1 MHHHFRRHSSGH
13 DHSGHDAYLFIG
25 HHRGFGHFFGGHRGE
40 GKGGRGFRSGR
51 KLASGDLQ
59 LLILSLLADKPRHGY
74 EIIKDVE
81 ERSGGFYSP
90 SPGVVYPALTY
101 LEEIEYATVE
111 TEGSKKRYHITDA
124 GRAHLSAN
132 RAAADAILAQFEWV
146 SCRMDDVREA
156 FDDGEAGQGHG
167 DQHAL
172 HREFHRVRSEF
183 KNAVRSRMHA
193 GTEEQQ
199 RVLEILK
206 RALAEIHKK

>member
-1 MHHHFRRHSSGH
+1 MHRHFRRPLAGPE
-13 DHSGHDAYLFIG
+13 AYFFMSRY
-25 HHRGFGHFFGGHRGE
+25 RGFGHFFGGHRGE
-40 GKGGRGFRSGR
+40 GMGGRGFRTGR

-59 LLILSLLADKPRHGY
+59 LVILSLLADKPRHGY

-111 TEGSKKRYHITDA
+111 VEGAKKRYHITDA
-124 GRAHLSAN
+124 GRAHLDAN
-132 RAAADAILAQFEWV
+132 RAAADAILAQFDWV

-156 FDDGEAGQGHG
+156 FDDGEAGQG
-167 DQHAL
+167 DDRHAL
-172 HREFHRVRSEF
+172 HREFHRVRQEF
-183 KNAVRSRMHA
+183 KNAVRSRMRA
-193 GTEEQQ
+193 GAEEQQ

>member
-1 MHHHFRRHSSGH
+1 MHRHFRRHEVGH
-13 DHSGHDAYLFIG
+13 DTYLFMG
-25 HHRGFGHFFGGHRGE
+25 RHRGFGHFFGGQGGE

-59 LLILSLLADKPRHGY
+59 LVILSLLADKPRHGY

-81 ERSGGFYSP
+81 ERSGGFYTP

-111 TEGSKKRYHITDA
+111 SEGSKKRYHITEA
-124 GRAHLSAN
+124 GRTHLDAN
-132 RAAADAILAQFEWV
+132 RAAADAILAQFDWV

-156 FDDGEAGQGHG
+156 FDDGEAGQGER
-167 DQHAL
+167 HAL

-183 KNAVRSRMHA
+183 KNAVRSRMQA
-193 GTEEQQ
+193 GAEEQQ
-199 RVLEILK
+199 RVLDILK
-206 RALAEIHKK
+206 RALAEIHSKK

>member
-1 MHHHFRRHSSGH
+1 MHRHFRRHLAGPE
-13 DHSGHDAYLFIG
+13 AYLFMSRY
-25 HHRGFGHFFGGHRGE
+25 RGFGHFFGGHRGK
-40 GKGGRGFRSGR
+40 GMGGRGFRTGR

-59 LLILSLLADKPRHGY
+59 LVILSLLADKPRHGY

-111 TEGSKKRYHITDA
+111 VEGTKKRYHITDA
-124 GRAHLSAN
+124 GRAHLDAN
-132 RAAADAILAQFEWV
+132 RAAADAILAQFDWV

-156 FDDGEAGQGHG
+156 FDDGEAGQG
-167 DQHAL
+167 DDRHAL
-172 HREFHRVRSEF
+172 HREFHRVRQEF
-183 KNAVRSRMHA
+183 KNAVRSRIRA